1 MKTDASLGDA
11 VLAIALFTSIGAI
24 LVGCLS
30 CRKKDKIVQTKNSFY
45 EHQHFHSGG
54 RRITVTRSKRVTHF
68 NKLCET
74 SHAEIDSNVND
85 HPSVGVRTR
94 EPTGALNSG
103 KLLQDCRRS
112 ISGTAENQPNYQN
125 ILIEN
130 GISEPAY
137 VHPIGEGQL
146 DDTAVY
152 QNTSETDQDIPDYEN
167 VFTDTT
173 ACQQS
178 EYANCDFIEDD
189 DDEGDY
195 VNG

>member
-85 HPSVGVRTR
+85 HPSVG
-94 EPTGALNSG
+94 
-103 KLLQDCRRS
+103 
-112 ISGTAENQPNYQN
+112 TAENQPNYQN